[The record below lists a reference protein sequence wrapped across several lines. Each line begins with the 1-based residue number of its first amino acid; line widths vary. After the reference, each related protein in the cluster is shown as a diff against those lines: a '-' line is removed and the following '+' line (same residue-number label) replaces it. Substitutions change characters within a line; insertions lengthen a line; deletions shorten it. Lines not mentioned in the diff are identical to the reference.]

1 MDEMTK
7 RTQDAIRAR
16 DTLIFIETV
25 EEAEAIKNVQHV
37 GLAMNQSVVAWNPV
51 ENFLDITLEGGVKA
65 MPPMDK
71 IENLQSMLTEIR
83 EHSGDAIFILQDI
96 NFFLD
101 QDRTDLQELASLI
114 RNFKLLK
121 HELRL
126 TKKTILFFG
135 TQYNLP
141 QELRD
146 DFTLIRHSRPDKKQI
161 QKILIDFIA
170 SQHWEDRLTDDEK
183 VRDIIIDAA
192 TGLTADQARSSF
204 AKAILEYGKLDGQA
218 VKFLLDQKK
227 QIIQRNDMLEYY
239 DAVETMDSV
248 GGLANLKTWLRK
260 RIKAFSEEA
269 RQRAIPEPKGL
280 LVFGVPGG
288 GKSLTAKAVSSM
300 WQMPLL
306 RFDIGRLMG
315 RFIGQSETN
324 MREALNIAEA
334 ISPCILWIDEMEKG
348 FAGASGGHEVTAR
361 ILGNFLTWM
370 QEKTSTVFVIATAN
384 DITQLPPEFTRKGR
398 FDEMFF
404 VPPPNENDRKDIFA
418 ILLNKYQLN
427 SDDFDIDRLARVSK
441 DRTGAEIEQTIIEA
455 KYNAYDDED
464 REPNTEDIY
473 TNLAAVTPIWTNF
486 KNVFDK
492 KDYQTIVGNAKYAS
506 EHESGKGN
514 RRKR

>member
-183 VRDIIIDAA
+183 VRDIIIDASKDLHEQPWFKSDLFCERHKDIIGHA
-192 TGLTADQARSSF
+192 WE
-204 AKAILEYGKLDGQA
+204 EYGPQ
-218 VKFLLDQKK
+218 
-227 QIIQRNDMLEYY
+227 LE
-239 DAVETMDSV
+239 
-248 GGLANLKTWLRK
+248 G
-260 RIKAFSEEA
+260 I
-269 RQRAIPEPKGL
+269 
-280 LVFGVPGG
+280 
-288 GKSLTAKAVSSM
+288 
-300 WQMPLL
+300 
-306 RFDIGRLMG
+306 
-315 RFIGQSETN
+315 
-324 MREALNIAEA
+324 REI
-334 ISPCILWIDEMEKG
+334 
-348 FAGASGGHEVTAR
+348 
-361 ILGNFLTWM
+361 
-370 QEKTSTVFVIATAN
+370 
-384 DITQLPPEFTRKGR
+384 
-398 FDEMFF
+398 
-404 VPPPNENDRKDIFA
+404 NE
-418 ILLNKYQLN
+418 
-427 SDDFDIDRLARVSK
+427 
-441 DRTGAEIEQTIIEA
+441 
-455 KYNAYDDED
+455 
-464 REPNTEDIY
+464 
-473 TNLAAVTPIWTNF
+473 
-486 KNVFDK
+486 
-492 KDYQTIVGNAKYAS
+492 
-506 EHESGKGN
+506 H
-514 RRKR
+514 

>member
-1 MDEMTK
+1 MTK

-16 DTLIFIETV
+16 DTLIFIETI
-25 EEAEAIKNVQHV
+25 EEAEAIKNIQSV
-37 GLAMNQSVVAWNPV
+37 GLSMSQSIVTWNPV
-51 ENFLDITLEGGVKA
+51 ENFRDVTPEGGVKA
-65 MPPMDK
+65 MKPMEDTTD
-71 IENLQSMLTEIR
+71 LPGMLKEIG
-83 EHSGDAIFILQDI
+83 EHAGNTIFILQDI
-96 NFFLD
+96 NFFMD
-101 QDRTDLQELASLI
+101 QDRTELRELAHLI

-121 HELRL
+121 RQLRR

-141 QELRD
+141 QELRN

-161 QKILIDFIA
+161 HNILINFIA

-227 QIIQRNDMLEYY
+227 QIIERNDMLDYY

-248 GGLANLKTWLRK
+248 GGLTYLKTWLRK

-269 RQRAIPEPKGL
+269 RQKAIPEPKGL

-315 RFIGQSETN
+315 RYLGQSETN

-348 FAGASGGHEVTAR
+348 FAGATGGHEVTAR

-404 VPPPNENDRKDIFA
+404 VPPPNENDRKDIFS
-418 ILLNKYQLN
+418 ILLNRYQLN
-427 SDDFDIDRLARVSK
+427 SDDFDIDQLAKVSK

-455 KYNAYDDED
+455 KYNAYDDGN

-473 TNLAAVTPIWTNF
+473 NNLVEVTPIWSTF
-486 KNVFDK
+486 KKVINNSA
-492 KDYQTIVGNAKYAS
+492 YQTIVGNAKYAS
-506 EHESGKGN
+506 DHKSSKGS
-514 RRKR
+514 